1 MSTRFSDNDSIPG
14 TGLWIFGGHRSN
26 YGTYSVSVDG
36 QTVSSGSAQSDEGAV
51 RQLLGSVSGLPYGSH
66 TAVLT
71 NTGGGPIDIDSV
83 DFEAQV
89 GPAG

>member
-1 MSTRFSDNDSIPG
+1 LPTRFPDNDPIPG

-36 QTVSSGSAQSDEGAV
+36 QTVSSGSAQSDGGAV